1 MPTYPTSGQNSCPTP
16 DFHHS
21 PTLDRELLTR
31 GIATFHNLEKFLLK
45 FGLLENYASMLSEEE
60 QNECCGMSGIAATL
74 GALYAEL
81 SEIRNRMEP
90 FNGEYH
96 EQR

>member
-1 MPTYPTSGQNSCPTP
+1 MS
-16 DFHHS
+16 HS
-21 PTLDRELLTR
+21 PPIDRELLTR
-31 GIATFHNLEKFLLK
+31 GISAYHCLDPFLLK
-45 FGLLENYASMLSEEE
+45 FGLLENYTVMLTEDE
-60 QNECCGMSGIAATL
+60 QNECSGMSGIAATL

-96 EQR
+96 EKVSS